1 MKFSGKIIIWDYFIF
16 SYKMMMKTK
25 NEWDIYSHSL
35 AKYPLKLFKQREN
48 EWDGHSHS
56 PFPCTK
62 HVLNIIKIIN
72 YYLSWSGLLIKVKC
86 KLYSKLKKNKKIKK
100 TEKNPQSKIN
110 PRIKNDTSNPLN
122 KPKHWVGLELVSS
135 NSTKIHAFSTTGK
148 KNERKKNRH

>member
-1 MKFSGKIIIWDYFIF
+1 
-16 SYKMMMKTK
+16 MMKTK

-86 KLYSKLKKNKKIKK
+86 KLYSKLKK
-100 TEKNPQSKIN
+100 
-110 PRIKNDTSNPLN
+110 
-122 KPKHWVGLELVSS
+122 
-135 NSTKIHAFSTTGK
+135 
-148 KNERKKNRH
+148 KKNRKKPSIQN